1 MPAPPVGETDR
12 DPFLRPGPW
21 ALVALGL
28 SALVF
33 LAFGPALNAGFV
45 NWDDPALITDNPH
58 FRGLSPEHLRWMF
71 STPLLGHYQ
80 PLTWVSY
87 ALDYLAWGMNPRG
100 YHLTNIVIH
109 AANAVLVFALV
120 RRLMRC
126 AGAWR
131 GGVGIDG
138 SLWPALIAAALWA
151 VHPLRVESVAWVTER
166 RDVLSTLFLLGAML
180 AYLRGVEPRRIEVRS
195 RAWHALAAGL
205 LLLSLLS
212 KAWGMT
218 FFVLALIAD
227 WYPLCRLPPGPAAWF
242 GRTGLRLLVQKLP
255 FIALGVAA
263 AVGAG
268 LSQHT
273 ALATKSLEQWG
284 PLERAVQA
292 CYGVFFYLQRTLVPA
307 DLSPL
312 HELPRN
318 LDPAEPRFLISYLF
332 VLALGVLTF
341 AWWRSRPAF
350 VAALGVYAV
359 MLGPVLGVLQSG
371 EQFVA
376 DRYSYLALIGWTA
389 ALAGAWSAWAGTRAE
404 GDAWR
409 RAVLAAGAAAVLAC
423 VVLSR
428 AQTRVW
434 NDSLSLWT
442 HAAAVEE
449 RTGPRGGL
457 VLAYLG
463 AELEARGQIEQ
474 AVLAH
479 ARAVEVDPALGR
491 SWFSLGNIMRH
502 AGRPADAEAALI
514 QATRTLP
521 QAFMAHVNLGNLYL
535 NELNRPE
542 AAVEQFRL
550 AVADVERGGRRPLSA
565 LPYLSLGVGL
575 RRTGDLA
582 GARAAFERAA
592 DFEETRDAARR
603 ELDALGPPGP

>member
-1 MPAPPVGETDR
+1 MSTPPAQDQPSE
-12 DPFLRPGPW
+12 PFPRAG
-21 ALVALGL
+21 VAACLGL
-28 SALVF
+28 AALVF
-33 LAFGPALNAGFV
+33 LAFGPALWAGFV
-45 NWDDPALITDNPH
+45 NWDDPALITENPRY
-58 FRGLSPEHLRWMF
+58 RGLSGEHLRWMF
-71 STPLLGHYQ
+71 TTPLLGHYQ

-87 ALDYLAWGMNPRG
+87 ALDYLVWGMNPRG
-100 YHLTNIVIH
+100 YHLTNIAIH
-109 AANAVLVFALV
+109 AVNAVLVFALV
-120 RRLMRC
+120 RRLMLC

-131 GGVGIDG
+131 GGMGTDG
-138 SLWPALIAAALWA
+138 SFWPALLASALWA

-180 AYLRGVEPRRIEVRS
+180 AYLRGVEPGRLPVRS
-195 RAWHALAAGL
+195 WAWQALAAGL

-227 WYPLCRLPPGPAAWF
+227 WYPLRRLPAGPGAWLSRA
-242 GRTGLRLLVQKLP
+242 GARLVIQKLP

-284 PLERAVQA
+284 VTERAVQA
-292 CYGVFFYLQRTLVPA
+292 CYGVFFYLQRTLVPM

-312 HELPRN
+312 YELPRS
-318 LDPAEPRFLISYLF
+318 LDPFEPRFVVSYLF
-332 VLALGVLTF
+332 AAGLAVLAA
-341 AWWRSRPAF
+341 AWWRRRPAF
-350 VAALGVYAV
+350 AAALGVYAV

-389 ALAGAWSAWAGTRAE
+389 TLAGLWSAWASGGARE
-404 GDAWR
+404 GPR
-409 RAVLAAGAAAVLAC
+409 RAALAAGALALAGCVL
-423 VVLSR
+423 LSR

-434 NDSLSLWT
+434 NDSLSLWR

-457 VLAYLG
+457 VFAYLG
-463 AELEARGQIEQ
+463 AELEAQGRTEE

-479 ARAVEVDPALGR
+479 ARAVEVDPGLGR
-491 SWFSLGNIMRH
+491 SWFALGNLMRR
-502 AGRPADAEAALI
+502 AGRAGDAEAALI

-535 NELNRPE
+535 NELDRPM

-575 RRTGDLA
+575 RRTGDEA
-582 GARAAFERAA
+582 GARSAFERAA
-592 DFEETRDAARR
+592 EFEETRDAALR
-603 ELDALGPPGP
+603 ELEALGP